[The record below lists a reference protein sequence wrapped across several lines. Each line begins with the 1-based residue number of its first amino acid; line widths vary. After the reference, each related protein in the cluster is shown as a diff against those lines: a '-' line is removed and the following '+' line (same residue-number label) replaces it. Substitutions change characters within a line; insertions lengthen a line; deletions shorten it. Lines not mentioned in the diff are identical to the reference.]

1 MIAPPD
7 PVARTDR
14 WALAAAVAVT
24 TTGAL
29 HLVAALEHL
38 GHDVRFAAFFLGV
51 GAVQACV
58 GPGLYRGARP
68 LRASAVLA
76 ATVALLLAYL
86 YSRTVGLQI
95 GPHADRPEDPDAVGL
110 AVVVCELVTV
120 AAVAALLP
128 ARSRAWAV
136 NAVFVTGLGVWGLW
150 LSGVVA

>member
-1 MIAPPD
+1 MTASP
-7 PVARTDR
+7 ATLRTDR
-14 WALAAAVAVT
+14 WAVTAAAAVT

-29 HLVAALEHL
+29 HLVAALAHL

-68 LRASAVLA
+68 GRALAVLG
-76 ATVALLLAYL
+76 ATVVLLVAYL
-86 YSRTVGLQI
+86 HSRTVGLQI
-95 GPHADRPEDPDAVGL
+95 GPHADRPEDPDAIGL

-128 ARSRAWAV
+128 PRLRARAV
-136 NAVFVTGLGVWGLW
+136 DAVFVAGLGVWGLW
-150 LSGVVA
+150 LSGTFT